1 VKLKIRKRTD
11 FGGFQSPEVRG
22 GKILKIKI
30 AKFVYLDFIVKN
42 QIYRMMI
49 KDLVNFFWFV
59 ARFG

>member
-1 VKLKIRKRTD
+1 
-11 FGGFQSPEVRG
+11 VRG
-22 GKILKIKI
+22 GGKNKVKI

-49 KDLVNFFWFV
+49 KDLANYFLFV